1 MSSGKTDVPGIYK
14 VRDGVLINTDNNSL
28 NAYKNKKRRE
38 QMIDTMQEDIQSLK
52 SDLEEIK
59 DLLKGLA
66 RR

>member
-52 SDLEEIK
+52 NDLEEIK

>member
-1 MSSGKTDVPGIYK
+1 MSGKTEVPGIYK

-28 NAYKNKKRRE
+28 AAYKNKKKRDKRVDE
-38 QMIDTMQEDIQSLK
+38 MQEDIQTLK
-52 SDLEEIK
+52 NDLQEIK

>member
-1 MSSGKTDVPGIYK
+1 MASGKTEVPGIYK

-28 NAYKNKKRRE
+28 NAYKNKKKRE
-38 QMIDTMQEDIQSLK
+38 QMVDTMHEDIRSLK
-52 SDLEEIK
+52 TDIEEIK